1 MNLVI
6 TLDLVKSLKIEKKPV
21 GIDAKNRIVYEDNPA
36 RTPYIVYD
44 ASDSAPPGFGLKV
57 AGKKTYI
64 IRRKIGGKGV
74 MPTVGNVADFPDL
87 ASAREKAARMALK
100 IVDSGGANPNA
111 EAAKVA
117 ASEISLGQVLQKRLD
132 HLKTKDEP
140 IRVTTVKIY
149 KRAIRYFD
157 GLKWSGRRI
166 RDITPD
172 EIYTQFQIRKK
183 TFPTVNEQNF
193 RFAIAAIE
201 DAIREEALAAN
212 AQRRDATLIANP
224 FFILHL
230 KSQFRSR
237 KAMEILK
244 EEKHKRNPLTS
255 ANLGRFLEVAW
266 PKRLTNDNET
276 GVHSLVLSILFGT
289 RAQELLQCKWIEF
302 VPENE
307 RVKQSHICLEDDT
320 YGPFVFLSHDMT
332 KARRARRL
340 PIPPMAL
347 VILKRR
353 QVAAA
358 EESLRRG
365 FNRSSRQWV
374 FPAKSKYS
382 KSGHYTNSQT
392 LLDVLAEEAGIERL
406 TRHDARRTLGQ
417 FLTACNVHPATS
429 SIILGHAVKAQGEP
443 EGAVVSAI
451 YTKPEF
457 SLIRTEMERVE
468 QAILATAPNVY
479 NSLKPVEWPPL
490 AAPPPHIPRPAKQRT
505 GRPKKEAA
513 ASESEISGG

>member
-1 MNLVI
+1 M
-6 TLDLVKSLKIEKKPV
+6 
-21 GIDAKNRIVYEDNPA
+21 AQA
-36 RTPYIVYD
+36 
-44 ASDSAPPGFGLKV
+44 
-57 AGKKTYI
+57 
-64 IRRKIGGKGV
+64 
-74 MPTVGNVADFPDL
+74 AD
-87 ASAREKAARMALK
+87 E
-100 IVDSGGANPNA
+100 
-111 EAAKVA
+111 
-117 ASEISLGQVLQKRLD
+117 
-132 HLKTKDEP
+132 
-140 IRVTTVKIY
+140 Y
-149 KRAIRYFD
+149 
-157 GLKWSGRRI
+157 
-166 RDITPD
+166 
-172 EIYTQFQIRKK
+172 
-183 TFPTVNEQNF
+183 
-193 RFAIAAIE
+193 
-201 DAIREEALAAN
+201 
-212 AQRRDATLIANP
+212 
-224 FFILHL
+224 
-230 KSQFRSR
+230 
-237 KAMEILK
+237 
-244 EEKHKRNPLTS
+244 
-255 ANLGRFLEVAW
+255 
-266 PKRLTNDNET
+266 ET
-276 GVHSLVLSILFGT
+276 GNHSLVLSILFGT

-468 QAILATAPNVY
+468 QAYLATAPTYTTALSPSN
-479 NSLKPVEWPPL
+479 
-490 AAPPPHIPRPAKQRT
+490 
-505 GRPKKEAA
+505 GRPLPRRPRISLYSETEDWEAEKGSRRERVGDFRWLTRKFRWRMLA
-513 ASESEISGG
+513 RGRRFLPRRRNSAP